1 MARAG
6 MNPRRWSAF
15 LLGLILG
22 AAIWLLSP
30 WITGRSEPWDAENG
44 YYSGT
49 LLLAGAVGG
58 LLIPMHWPSV
68 TLGIFVGQML
78 VILGGVLAD
87 PASGGLWPL
96 GLIFLAGYSVLALV
110 GALLGASIRRVRRGT
125 FRAP

>member
-1 MARAG
+1 

-30 WITGRSEPWDAENG
+30 WMTGRSEPWDAESG
-44 YYSGT
+44 YYPGA
-49 LLLAGAVGG
+49 LLAAGALGG
-58 LLIPMHWPSV
+58 ALIPMHWPAV
-68 TLGIFVGQML
+68 ALGIFVGQLL

-96 GLIFLAGYSVLALV
+96 GVVFLGVYSVLGLI
-110 GALLGASIRRVRRGT
+110 GAVLGAVLRRIRSG
-125 FRAP
+125 PLS

>member
-1 MARAG
+1 

-15 LLGLILG
+15 LIGVIMG

-44 YYSGT
+44 YYT
-49 LLLAGAVGG
+49 GG
-58 LLIPMHWPSV
+58 LLVTGVIGGLVFPMHWSSV
-68 TLGIFVGQML
+68 TLGILVGQVL

-96 GLIFLAGYSVLALV
+96 GLVFLAGYSVLALV
-110 GALLGASIRRVRRGT
+110 GALLGAVLRRGRGNP
-125 FRAP
+125 FAR